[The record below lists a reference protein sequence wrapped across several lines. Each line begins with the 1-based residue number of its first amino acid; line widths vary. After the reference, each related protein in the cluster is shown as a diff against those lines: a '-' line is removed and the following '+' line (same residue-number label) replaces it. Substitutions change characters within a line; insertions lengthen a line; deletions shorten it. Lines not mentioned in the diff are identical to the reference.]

1 MVLLLVGTFMV
12 ALAVLF
18 KWYAA
23 GQLMKTPLDVNSTTS
38 LAGDAAISDDPATA
52 VKATSITRANSQ
64 KSDDDVVVFV
74 NSQCLVKDEG
84 DVPNCVSADDPQER
98 LISASTDDFAT
109 DRKTALAVND
119 PKYLPADAEAH
130 RGLVN
135 KWPFESEKKTY
146 PYWDGTT
153 GRAVPADFDGTT
165 ELNGLEV
172 YKYHIEVTDEPVT
185 ITDGV
190 EGTYSSSKTIYVEP
204 NTGSVVNQVEERTL
218 TTEEGDNFL
227 TLNLAFTPEEVQD
240 SVDDASSGADTI
252 KLLRD
257 TVPLIGF
264 IVGIPLLLVG
274 LFLALRGRAARQP

>member
-1 MVLLLVGTFMV
+1 
-12 ALAVLF
+12 
-18 KWYAA
+18 
-23 GQLMKTPLDVNSTTS
+23 
-38 LAGDAAISDDPATA
+38 
-52 VKATSITRANSQ
+52 
-64 KSDDDVVVFV
+64 
-74 NSQCLVKDEG
+74 
-84 DVPNCVSADDPQER
+84 
-98 LISASTDDFAT
+98 
-109 DRKTALAVND
+109 
-119 PKYLPADAEAH
+119 
-130 RGLVN
+130 VN

-274 LFLALRGRAARQP
+274 LFLALRGGAARRP